1 MDITGQEESLI
12 PDIGLPKESWTL
24 QDHESRKRLFRI
36 LAEGPLGSAAATDPD
51 LLHRWAWH
59 LSGNVAAAAVV
70 QSAIQEPRSW
80 ELLVNAADA
89 HDSTEGRRFIGLM
102 TNVLR
107 RQTIERMFSPRRTR
121 QMLEMLTAYKQA
133 PTN

>member
-12 PDIGLPKESWTL
+12 PDLGLPKEPWTL
-24 QDHESRKRLFRI
+24 EDQESRRRLFRI
-36 LAEGPLGSAAATDPD
+36 LAEGPLGPAAAADPN
-51 LLHRWAWH
+51 LLHRWAWN
-59 LSGNVAAAAVV
+59 LSGNAATAAVV
-70 QSAIQEPRSW
+70 QSVIQEPQSW

-107 RQTIERMFSPRRTR
+107 RQTIERMFSPGRTR